1 MQDDGFGV
9 AEPLNETAFGA
20 GLVVRG
26 RHWVLLSDPA
36 DGARLHRDL
45 AERVYMAP
53 QLSFSPAADSTA
65 DDWLS
70 GPDTKQVSHDSQLLE
85 YITCFY

>member
-9 AEPLNETAFGA
+9 GEPLNETAFGT

-26 RHWVLLSDPA
+26 RHWLLVSEPA

-45 AERVYMAP
+45 AERVFMAP
-53 QLSFSPAADSTA
+53 QLSVSAADDMTVEQ
-65 DDWLS
+65 WLS
-70 GPDTKQVSHDSQLLE
+70 GQTVKQVGSADD
-85 YITCFY
+85 